1 MAHLIISAAAYIECL
16 YFFYKSCE
24 ERMGGKRVGSK
35 SVVRGN
41 EETLSEFSQRV
52 MGCIDTP

>member
-1 MAHLIISAAAYIECL
+1 
-16 YFFYKSCE
+16 
-24 ERMGGKRVGSK
+24 MGGKRVGSK